1 MKNGKL
7 VYAVVAVALMTLIA
21 LPAFCEDN
29 KQPPVNPPQAIAPTV
44 TPAQGQNTA
53 PAIAAPVTTAST
65 DAIPPAPVSGENAAT
80 KEQSIYGEVQ
90 VVNAAANSLTVQY
103 YDYDSDEEK
112 TIELVADK
120 DTKIEN
126 AAALGNINKSDWVDV
141 TYTTSDGKNVA
152 KSIMVEKEEK
162 EEAAP
167 GAAVMPE
174 TKPADA
180 PAEE

>member
-7 VYAVVAVALMTLIA
+7 VYAVVVAALMTLIA
-21 LPAFCEDN
+21 LPAFCEDT
-29 KQPPVNPPQAIAPTV
+29 KQPPANPPQAIAPTV
-44 TPAQGQNTA
+44 TPAQGQDTS
-53 PAIAAPVTTAST
+53 PAITSPVTTASP
-65 DAIPPAPVSGENAAT
+65 DAIPPAPISGESAT
-80 KEQSIYGEVQ
+80 VKEQSIYGEVQ
-90 VVNAAANSLTVQY
+90 AVNVAANSLTVQY

-112 TIELVADK
+112 TIELAADK
-120 DTKIEN
+120 DTKMEN

-141 TYTTSDGKNVA
+141 TYVVSNGKNVA

-162 EEAAP
+162 EETAP
-167 GAAVMPE
+167 GAAVTPE